1 MSDSP
6 ARARSVHSVLSTILA
21 IVAILPPAALVVF
34 LVGSLIFSGGQVSAS
49 MDTKWDAVW
58 PYPLFAVPT
67 VVLVVLAAVS
77 VLLALIVAV
86 TARAGDETGL
96 RGLVGPL
103 VGAII
108 AAILFAVLIPDGG
121 TREGDITVGGQWI
134 AATISAV
141 ALAVVLLG
149 AAGAAAKSR
158 ARERTA

>member
-1 MSDSP
+1 MTDSP

-21 IVAILPPAALVVF
+21 VVAILPPAALVVF
-34 LVGSLIFSGGQVSAS
+34 LVGSLLLSGGQVSAS
-49 MDTKWDAVW
+49 MDTKWDAVR

-67 VVLVVLAAVS
+67 VVLVVLAVVS
-77 VLLALIVAV
+77 VVLALLVAV

-134 AATISAV
+134 AAIVSAA
-141 ALAVVLLG
+141 ALGAVLLG

-158 ARERTA
+158 AQGQAA